1 MNKRHKKKLR
11 KQKEEH
17 GNWHKID
24 FEELFS
30 HDKHI
35 QAMIKQMENKRGL
48 RIKDE

>member
-1 MNKRHKKKLR
+1 MNKRRKKGIK
-11 KQKEEH
+11 KMSEEH
-17 GNWHKID
+17 NHWYKID